1 MEYNGIQ
8 FLRPDPFLS
17 EGITFLRHDPD
28 WRPYYIPLQT
38 RLTKRHSRLTPID
51 TSHFYSGMQG
61 HTLIH
66 IWKNS
71 YLFVTIATV
80 FFSSLQ
86 VAGSEHLEAAE
97 SFKVGTF
104 EIDEEARVGI
114 VLRDSLVVDLN
125 PANSALEK
133 DPNFPELPPPADM
146 LELIERY
153 EYSLKRRLYE
163 IVNDLV
169 EKDRLGSGRPDYV
182 HPLNKV
188 RTLAPILYPGKILNA
203 AVNFYSHVDES
214 GTDEERAEARRQ
226 RRINRGVPYL
236 FMKPSRGAV
245 IGNNEAV
252 VIPYGR
258 NRTDWEVELGTVIGR
273 TAKYVSANDAEDYV
287 FGYMVTLDISDR
299 GGRPPGGN
307 PLRSDW
313 FVGKGHD
320 TFAPQGP
327 WIVPK
332 EFYGDP
338 MKKLKQSLKIGDE
351 QMQEATA
358 GDMIHSIWEI
368 IEYGS
373 SIITLYPGDVIN
385 NGTSGGTG
393 AGTAVRGA
401 QRFLQPGEKIEAS
414 IEGIGT
420 LNIPV
425 IEEEKPTGLTGAE
438 LPPVDSYR

>member
-1 MEYNGIQ
+1 MRRNDE
-8 FLRPDPFLS
+8 
-17 EGITFLRHDPD
+17 ITFRKITCL
-28 WRPYYIPLQT
+28 
-38 RLTKRHSRLTPID
+38 
-51 TSHFYSGMQG
+51 
-61 HTLIH
+61 
-66 IWKNS
+66 
-71 YLFVTIATV
+71 VTIIASFTAIL
-80 FFSSLQ
+80 SI
-86 VAGSEHLEAAE
+86 ARAADNE
-97 SFKVGTF
+97 QPEIVEPFKVGTF
-104 EIDEEARVGI
+104 EIKETARVGI
-114 VLRDSLVVDLN
+114 VLRDSLVVDLIR
-125 PANSALEK
+125 ANTALEK
-133 DPNFPELPPPADM
+133 NAAYPKLPLPADM

-153 EYSLKRRLYE
+153 EYGLKRRLYE

-169 EKDRLGSGRPDYV
+169 ENDRLGRNRPDFV
-182 HPLNKV
+182 HGLGDV
-188 RTLAPILYPGKILNA
+188 RTLPPILYPGKILNA

-214 GTDEERAEARRQ
+214 GTDAERAEGRRQ
-226 RRINRGVPYL
+226 RRENRGVPYL

-245 IGNNEAV
+245 IGNNQPV

-273 TAKYVSANDAEDYV
+273 TAKYVSANDAESYV
-287 FGYMVTLDISDR
+287 FGYMVTMDISDR

-338 MKKLKQSLKIGDE
+338 MKKLKQSLKVGDE

-373 SIITLYPGDVIN
+373 SIITLFPGDLIN

-393 AGTAVRGA
+393 AGTAVRGE
-401 QRFLQPGEKIEAS
+401 QRFLQPGEIIEAT
-414 IEGIGT
+414 IDGIGT
-420 LNIPV
+420 LTIPV
-425 IEEEKPTGLTGAE
+425 IGEEAPEGLTGAQ
-438 LPPVDSYR
+438 LPPVDSY